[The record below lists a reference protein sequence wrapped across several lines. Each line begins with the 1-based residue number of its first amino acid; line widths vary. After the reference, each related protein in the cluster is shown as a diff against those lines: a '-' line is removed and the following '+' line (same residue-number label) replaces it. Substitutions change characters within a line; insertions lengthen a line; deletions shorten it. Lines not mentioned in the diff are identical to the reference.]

1 MIHLSPNVYIDKH
14 FRTGCR
20 LLDYRESDTVSRLRD
35 DLRSLID
42 EQVPE
47 GFLGAFTNDPGDFAV
62 TERFSRELGR
72 RQLLTMSWPA
82 EFGGADA
89 DVWEQTAVREEMWA
103 AHEPRGAQYM
113 GVNWVGPA
121 IMRHGTPDQRAR
133 HLPAIAAGE
142 VVWCQGFSE
151 PGAGSDLPAL
161 RTRAVK
167 ADGGWR
173 ITGQKVWT
181 SYARMAQWCFL
192 LARTGPAG
200 GRKSGITVFLMRMD
214 QPGIEVRPIET
225 MLGEHHLNEVY
236 LDDAWVPDDEVLGE
250 VDAGWEVIVEVLG
263 FERLGIARYARS
275 EKLLAQAPA
284 ELGPDRWAGLALAL
298 RERWAAALVRARQAR
313 LLAYRLVQNDPSSP
327 LSPTD
332 AAAYRIVVTTLDQE
346 SAEVLME
353 LCGSDALLATRG
365 DSHFVREVEDHWRYA
380 QAATVA
386 SGTVEINKQTIA
398 RALEH
403 S

>member
-1 MIHLSPNVYIDKH
+1 M
-14 FRTGCR
+14 
-20 LLDYRESDTVSRLRD
+20 LDYGESDAVSRLRS
-35 DLRSLID
+35 DLRRLIGEHIPAD
-42 EQVPE
+42 
-47 GFLGAFTNDPGDFAV
+47 FLGAFTPDPADFSL

-72 RQLLTMSWPA
+72 RQLLAMAWPR
-82 EFGGADA
+82 EFGGGGA
-89 DVWEQTAVREEMWA
+89 DVWEQTALREEMWA

-121 IMRHGTPDQRAR
+121 IMRHGTLEQQAR
-133 HLPAIAAGE
+133 HLPPIAAGD

-161 RTRAVK
+161 RTRATKV
-167 ADGGWR
+167 DGGWS

-181 SYARMAQWCFL
+181 SYARMAQRCFL
-192 LARTGPAG
+192 LARTGQAND
-200 GRKSGITVFLMRMD
+200 RKSGITVFLVEMD
-214 QPGIEVRPIET
+214 QPGIEVRPIDA

-236 LDDAWVPDDEVLGE
+236 FDAAWVPDAEVLGTI
-250 VDAGWEVIVEVLG
+250 DHGWEIISEVLG
-263 FERLGIARYARS
+263 NERIGIARYARS
-275 EKLLAQAPA
+275 ERLLMEAPTA
-284 ELGPDRWAGLALAL
+284 LGDERWKAAPTSLH
-298 RERWAAALVRARQAR
+298 ERWAAALVRARQAR
-313 LLAYRLVQNDPSSP
+313 LLAYRLLEGEAGVSPSP
-327 LSPTD
+327 LA

-346 SAEVLME
+346 SAEILME
-353 LCGSDALLATRG
+353 LFGSDGLGTSDRTK
-365 DSHFVREVEDHWRYA
+365 HFEREVEDHWRYS